1 MKIIV
6 QEKCGA
12 PTYLNGEPS
21 TCNNTYGKCR
31 WHKGW
36 REKTPKG
43 CKWAG
48 GCTGTALEGLRYCDE
63 HTDVMRALGERSHRY
78 VASRLRDLQAARS
91 AVPLATAVP
100 ARPEPNT
107 VHHPAHY
114 NSSSIEVIDAI
125 EAWNLGFNL
134 GNVVKYVVR
143 ADYKGSAVED
153 LRKALW
159 YIQRELDRRN
169 TVSR

>member
-1 MKIIV
+1 MKIIM

-21 TCNNTYGKCR
+21 ICNNTDGKCR

-36 REKTPKG
+36 R
-43 CKWAG
+43 
-48 GCTGTALEGLRYCDE
+48 
-63 HTDVMRALGERSHRY
+63 
-78 VASRLRDLQAARS
+78 AST
-91 AVPLATAVP
+91 TAVP
-100 ARPEPNT
+100 VRPEPNT

-114 NSSSIEVIDAI
+114 NHGKI
-125 EAWNLGFNL
+125 EAITVIEDWDLNFNL
-134 GNVVKYVVR
+134 GNCLKYLAR
-143 ADYKGSAVED
+143 CDHKGNAVED

-169 TVSR
+169 TVAR

>member
-1 MKIIV
+1 MKIIM

-12 PTYLNGEPS
+12 PTYLNGDPS

-36 REKTPKG
+36 R
-43 CKWAG
+43 
-48 GCTGTALEGLRYCDE
+48 
-63 HTDVMRALGERSHRY
+63 
-78 VASRLRDLQAARS
+78 AST
-91 AVPLATAVP
+91 TAVP

-114 NSSSIEVIDAI
+114 NAGSIEVIDAI

-143 ADYKGSAVED
+143 ADHKGNAVED

-159 YIQRELDRRN
+159 YLQRELDRRN
-169 TVSR
+169 MVGK